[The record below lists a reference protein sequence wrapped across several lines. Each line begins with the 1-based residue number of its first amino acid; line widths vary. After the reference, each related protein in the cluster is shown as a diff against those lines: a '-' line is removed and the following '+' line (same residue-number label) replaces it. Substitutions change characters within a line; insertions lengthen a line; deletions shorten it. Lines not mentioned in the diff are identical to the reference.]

1 MRVLFTT
8 HPGYGHFHPLVPLAQ
23 ALQRA
28 GHEVAFAASASF
40 QAVIAGNGLRGF
52 AAGADWMSLG
62 STLADI
68 QKRQAIAGSDPKARR
83 ALMAEMFIGL
93 FGQQMLPELL
103 AVCRDYA
110 PDLILRDSV
119 EFAGCVVAE
128 HLGLPH
134 ASLQVGGGHPTFLR
148 APEVAAH
155 LDALRA
161 VVGLPADP
169 AVDMLYRYLH
179 LSFAPPIYFAN
190 LPLPAT
196 AHCFQP
202 AIFDQSGS
210 EGLPAWADSLG
221 ARPVVYATLGTVFN
235 KMVHPFSAIIGG
247 LADAAVELV
256 VTVGRDLDPATL
268 GSLPPPPN
276 VHIERYIP
284 QTLLFPR
291 CAAAILHGGYNS
303 VISALWHGLPLVIV
317 PLAADQPINAER
329 CRQLGVAQVIE
340 LDALSPAR
348 VRSAVETVLGDPAY
362 KHNAERFQAQARALP
377 DITHAVRLLE
387 RLAAQKQPV
396 TSP

>member
-8 HPGYGHFHPLVPLAQ
+8 HPGYGHFHPLVPLAK
-23 ALQRA
+23 ALQHA
-28 GHEVAFAASASF
+28 GHEVAFAAAASF
-40 QAVIAGNGLRGF
+40 QPVITGNGLRGF
-52 AAGADWMSLG
+52 TAGADFMALG
-62 STLADI
+62 ATVADI
-68 QKRQAIAGSDPKARR
+68 QKRQARAGSDLVARR

-93 FGQQMLPELL
+93 FGQKMLPDLL
-103 AVCRDYA
+103 TICRDYR
-110 PDLILRDSV
+110 PELILRDSV
-119 EFAGCVVAE
+119 EFAGCVAAE

-148 APEVAAH
+148 VPEVAAH

-161 VVGLPADP
+161 VVGLPPDP

-179 LSFAPPIYFAN
+179 LSFAPPIYFAD

-202 AIFDQSGS
+202 AVFDQSGS
-210 EGLPAWADSLG
+210 EGLPPWLDTLS
-221 ARPVVYATLGTVFN
+221 ARPLVYATLGTVFN
-235 KMVHPFSAIIGG
+235 KMFQPFSAIIGG
-247 LADAAVELV
+247 LAEAAVELV

-268 GSLPPPPN
+268 GPPPAN

-317 PLAADQPINAER
+317 PLAADQPMNAER
-329 CRQLGVAQVIE
+329 CQKLGVAQVIPLE
-340 LDALSPAR
+340 ELSPAR
-348 VRSAVETVLGDPAY
+348 VRSAVETILGDPSYRRKA
-362 KHNAERFQAQARALP
+362 AEFQAQARALP
-377 DITHAVRLLE
+377 EISGAVRLLE
-387 RLAAQKQPV
+387 QLTAKKQPV
-396 TSP
+396 TRP